1 MARGGYF
8 ECDICFGITQ
18 ALDGSCRDCNYRR
31 EKKKTVEELIKEGYM
46 KDPRARRRPRAV
58 SEMEEDM
65 TRISIY
71 GLSTH
76 VRILMKEAV

>member
-1 MARGGYF
+1 MAFQCWRCGG
-8 ECDICFGITQ
+8 EAQ
-18 ALDGSCRDCNYRR
+18 VRDGSCRDCNYRR
-31 EKKKTVEELIKEGYM
+31 EKKIAEYELIRDGYM
-46 KDPRARRRPRAV
+46 KDPRARKRPRAV